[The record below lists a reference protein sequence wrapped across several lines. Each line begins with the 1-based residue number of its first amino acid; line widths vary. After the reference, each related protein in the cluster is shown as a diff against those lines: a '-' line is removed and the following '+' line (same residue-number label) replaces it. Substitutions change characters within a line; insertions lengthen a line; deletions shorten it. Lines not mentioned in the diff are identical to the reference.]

1 MQWDLNPEGV
11 GVQPMLATVNLSI
24 TILGGQS
31 LEGPI
36 SRLQNAFF
44 FSSRLLFQS
53 LRK

>member
-31 LEGPI
+31 LEGP
-36 SRLQNAFF
+36 N
-44 FSSRLLFQS
+44 QS
-53 LRK
+53 FTKCCFI